1 MTRRRPKTANQN
13 RLGIYAGLFIYY
25 IFASLLYLVSIPF
38 LLYLSTKEKYK
49 KSIPARFFPLNNRP
63 LDLAD
68 VWFHS
73 CSLGETKA
81 VMPLAKRFESFG
93 FSVITQTG
101 FDEASRSV
109 ENSRFLPYEIFLP
122 FWSRDHKLLVVMEA
136 ELWPLL
142 FASAKMRGA
151 KTALINAR
159 ISDKSFPKYKKF
171 SYFYRML
178 FYFVDAV
185 FAQTDIDKRRLEEL
199 GAKNVAVVGNIKQF
213 VGGYELLDLP
223 ADERKNFI
231 AASTHEGEEELMVNS
246 FADAGLL
253 KKERLIV
260 VPRHPER
267 FAAVSSML
275 EKFAAERSLSF
286 SKFSE
291 ERSLFADIV
300 LVDKIG
306 ELVNVYSKSYL
317 VVLGGAFADIGGHN
331 PLEPAYFGAKLISGT
346 HVFNQKASFEKVKNA
361 YFCVASELTSLL
373 ASHDSLLK
381 SEIVN
386 LEDSIGMTQKGLL
399 ALLED

>member
-1 MTRRRPKTANQN
+1 LTRRRPKTANQN
-13 RLGIYAGLFIYY
+13 RLGIYAGLFVYY
-25 IFASLLYLVSIPF
+25 VFAFTLYLVSIPF
-38 LLYLSTKEKYK
+38 LLYLSIKEKYK
-49 KSIPARFFPLNNRP
+49 KSIPARFFLFNNRP
-63 LDLAD
+63 LDSAD

-101 FDEASRSV
+101 FDEASKSV
-109 ENSRFLPYEIFLP
+109 KNSRFLPYEIFLP
-122 FWSRDHKLLVVMEA
+122 FWTRRHKLLVVMEA
-136 ELWPLL
+136 ELWPFL

-185 FAQTDIDKRRLEEL
+185 FAQTDIDKIRLEAL
-199 GAKNVAVVGNIKQF
+199 GAKNVVVAGNIKQF
-213 VGGYELLDLP
+213 VGGYELFDIP
-223 ADERKNFI
+223 SDERKNFV
-231 AASTHEGEEELMVNS
+231 AASTHDGEEELIINS

-253 KKERLIV
+253 KKERLV
-260 VPRHPER
+260 VAPRHPER

-275 EKFAAERSLSF
+275 EKFAAEHSLSF

-306 ELVNVYSKSYL
+306 ELVNVYAKSYL
-317 VVLGGAFADIGGHN
+317 TVLGGAFAEIGGHN

-361 YFCVASELTSLL
+361 YFCVASELVLL
-373 ASHDSLLK
+373 FANHDSLLK

-386 LEDSIGMTQKGLL
+386 LEDSIGAIQKGLL
-399 ALLED
+399 GLLEG